1 MDLTISYSN
10 RQEGNNDKSF
20 RTWSPG
26 LQLIQHF
33 AGALSDSHPETLTD
47 PEHSDQALASSPPQ
61 SGDEVKARERPS
73 KETDRRSNRLFPK
86 SSGGHHQVL
95 DRFSQTIRGHSMAS
109 DKKDRERD
117 SNSNK
122 VNQ

>member
-10 RQEGNNDKSF
+10 RQEGNNDPSF

-47 PEHSDQALASSPPQ
+47 PEHSDQAGMASSPPH
-61 SGDEVKARERPS
+61 SGDEVRLAEVTKEPRSARKS
-73 KETDRRSNRLFPK
+73 KLF
-86 SSGGHHQVL
+86 
-95 DRFSQTIRGHSMAS
+95 
-109 DKKDRERD
+109 
-117 SNSNK
+117 NK
-122 VNQ
+122 VRYEISLLLP